1 MCDMQIIYTLHI
13 LTYQSHTCYIV
24 AAHLH
29 PLDGAH
35 NTIVLWHITSLV
47 KCTASILYTVHHNT
61 TNRSQSLLDCIV
73 VSTTNLP

>member
-1 MCDMQIIYTLHI
+1 MCDMQVIYTLHI

-47 KCTASILYTVHHNT
+47 KCTASILYIYTQYIIT
-61 TNRSQSLLDCIV
+61 
-73 VSTTNLP
+73 LPIGVTHC